1 LLPGEHLVK
10 IDGTGN
16 TSWIYT
22 IDGIEKIKVE
32 PKIRVGSRV
41 TPVTPAGLC
50 LSPMASTGKYL
61 QGDYST
67 TCAFKG
73 IGTVMDIRPI
83 IIDYDSWPDDYVGLG
98 KLEYINCL
106 VQSKDGIGWAG
117 AGALRKVEDNEDI
130 QKGFASTKPCR
141 RSARSNQVRRRALER
156 RSRARNHHWK

>member
-1 LLPGEHLVK
+1 MCNSKKDLRREDIK
-10 IDGTGN
+10 IGD
-16 TSWIYT
+16 
-22 IDGIEKIKVE
+22 K
-32 PKIRVGSRV
+32 V
-41 TPVTPAGLC
+41 TPVCSAGLC
-50 LSPMASTGKYL
+50 LSPIPLTGEYKQRTY
-61 QGDYST
+61 DTS
-67 TCAFKG
+67 CAL
-73 IGTVMDIRPI
+73 IGTGTVLELLPI
-83 IIDYDSWPDDYVGLG
+83 IVDYDSWPDDYVGLG